1 MAIEETEHHWRIDP
15 LPRRRRGRGKRGR
28 TCTPWRRGRGVQS
41 FRLVRHESKRV
52 HQRSGTPRAR
62 RTRKFLAVAVGG
74 VERREEPVM
83 VRKLETFLGRFSGEE
98 TRCAERGG
106 EERRRPTGGGR
117 FQESHLSST
126 TERDRVGV
134 KLSSLV
140 DNC

>member
-1 MAIEETEHHWRIDP
+1 
-15 LPRRRRGRGKRGR
+15 
-28 TCTPWRRGRGVQS
+28 
-41 FRLVRHESKRV
+41 
-52 HQRSGTPRAR
+52 
-62 RTRKFLAVAVGG
+62 VAVGG

-98 TRCAERGG
+98 TRCAERRG

-134 KLSSLV
+134 KLGSLV